1 MGKQFHFNLIG
12 PNQMRIIRSASTEL
26 PKVKRTESGDVQI
39 YLNPKM
45 NYPYLSTELSSEINA
60 KEMDEFTKLWILMNL
75 WLFNNNLDQPEY
87 I

>member
-1 MGKQFHFNLIG
+1 MDKQFHFNLIG

-26 PKVKRTESGDVQI
+26 PKVKRTESGEVQI